1 MEYPST
7 SGDHNNT
14 CNIPKKSRVD
24 SCFVPMCPSTSKKFP
39 KKLFLTG
46 PSDPKL
52 RKKWFQAAKRNDSYS
67 PKTIIRCCEDH
78 FDLENDVEN
87 WIKFKM
93 CGGKL
98 FLKKDVVPHIFEC
111 QNRMMPL
118 KPRSVI
124 MKRKRREILE
134 SIEKKPDPSSES
146 SFTETHG
153 SQNIEISNDKGVQVS
168 IYSYKRSK
176 QVQAEMKTTQKTV
189 ALSPKR
195 VNIRDHKTSPI
206 KLNMYKIIYSNDSS
220 DSDSIR
226 SLFKPE
232 EETDSTSESVLSG
245 CKQLKQRQLCDITMG
260 RIMAQP
266 QLYIG
271 VPLSSIILVELL
283 QKYLKCNLFHICL
296 VLKKLR
302 LNEPFSILAE
312 DFDIHETTASRIFSR
327 ICWKIAEI
335 LKKLIIKPSRETVL
349 ANLPISFRNSYSKTY
364 CIIDCLEIEIEVPSD
379 AVHQALTYSSYKKCN
394 TIKHLISSTP
404 DGVINFVSDGFG
416 GRTSDLK
423 IFEESGFMDI
433 LPPGACIM
441 ADRGFKHIEGVLTK
455 KQFHLIR
462 PPSVSNTKKTS
473 KDEVLR
479 SKKIASLRIHIE
491 RVIRR
496 LREFAFLKPHACV
509 DHFLI
514 PHLDYSIIICCA
526 LVNLQ
531 APLIKIE

>member
-1 MEYPST
+1 M
-7 SGDHNNT
+7 
-14 CNIPKKSRVD
+14 
-24 SCFVPMCPSTSKKFP
+24 
-39 KKLFLTG
+39 
-46 PSDPKL
+46 
-52 RKKWFQAAKRNDSYS
+52 
-67 PKTIIRCCEDH
+67 
-78 FDLENDVEN
+78 
-87 WIKFKM
+87 KFKM
-93 CGGKL
+93 IGGKL
-98 FLKKDVVPHIFEC
+98 YLKKDVVPHFFEC

-124 MKRKRREILE
+124 MKRKIREILE
-134 SIEKKPDPSSES
+134 SIENNADPSLECS
-146 SFTETHG
+146 SITETHD

-168 IYSYKRSK
+168 IYPHKRSK
-176 QVQAEMKTTQKTV
+176 PVQVEMKIPQKTV
-189 ALSPKR
+189 ALSPKK
-195 VNIRDHKTSPI
+195 VNMRDHKTSPI
-206 KLNMYKIIYSNDSS
+206 KLNMYKIIYSESS
-220 DSDSIR
+220 DTDSIR

-232 EETDSTSESVLSG
+232 DETDSTAESVSSVFKL
-245 CKQLKQRQLCDITMG
+245 QQRQLCGITMG

-271 VPLSSIILVELL
+271 IPLSCNILLEFL
-283 QKYLKCNLFHICL
+283 QKCLKCNLFHICL

-327 ICWKIAEI
+327 ICWKMAEV
-335 LKKLIIKPSRETVL
+335 LKKFIIKPSRESVL
-349 ANLPISFRNSYSKTY
+349 ANLPISFRNSFSKTY

-379 AVHQALTYSSYKKCN
+379 AVHQSLTYSSYKKCN
-394 TIKHLISSTP
+394 TIKYLISSTP

-423 IFEESGFMDI
+423 IFEESGFMDV
-433 LPPGACIM
+433 LPPKACIM
-441 ADRGFKHIEGVLTK
+441 ADRGFKHIEEVLAK
-455 KQFHLIR
+455 NHFQLIR
-462 PPSVSNTKKTS
+462 PPSVSSSKKSS

-514 PHLDYSIIICCA
+514 PQLDYSIIICCA

-531 APLIKIE
+531 SPLIKIE